1 MQFETLKE
9 KCEFYRTLG
18 EHRLMP
24 NGHIIMMLDGRSFSK
39 MIKNKFKKPFDH
51 MFIGSKMF
59 RSYGYDCRVSL

>member
-39 MIKNKFKKPFDH
+39 MINIPA
-51 MFIGSKMF
+51 MMSAI
-59 RSYGYDCRVSL
+59 RDCAPRPMIRARIPIDAINA